1 MDTKKEAKTV
11 LDLLQNAT
19 ERWANEP
26 YIYRKTDKG
35 WTPDTFKDVGAKS
48 SYIAA
53 FLHSYI
59 NLKEGA
65 KVALI
70 AEGRPEWVEAEYG
83 IYKAR
88 CVSVPL
94 SVKLSIPEI
103 VFRINHS
110 DADAI
115 IFSSNTAIK
124 VHEAMKSVEK
134 KIKVI
139 FLDSETDFI
148 TARTEE
154 LGYKKNTDLFYFD
167 TVLEKGKEI
176 LEKNPAL
183 IDSLGEKITEND
195 VCAISYTSGTSGN
208 PKGVMLMHK
217 SYFTNAMVIESLF
230 KFHPREYRTLVILP
244 TDHAFAHTVVL
255 YHSLLDGDSIY
266 FTDAR
271 KGNSSMLKN
280 FPINLLEVQPKY
292 LLLVPAILLSF
303 KKKILASIKKQSP
316 FVQKIFF
323 KSLKAGEAIRGNGY
337 DKVAFSTRIKNFF
350 PYIIAKTL
358 VFKKVKKTIGN
369 PKIIVVGGAALDIEL
384 QKFFTSMGVN
394 VLQGYGMTETGPVI
408 SACTSE
414 LPHSIKY
421 GTVGRIA
428 PLVECKIVKEDG
440 NIASSYEK
448 GDIFVR
454 GGSLMK
460 GYYKN
465 EEATREA
472 LIDGWMKTGDM
483 GYLDKDGFLCISG
496 RSKALLI
503 SKEGEKHSP
512 EEIESEILH
521 SSTLLNQLILHNSEN
536 PYTVALATLDNE
548 AVLTLKLKNGI
559 TTSEELY
566 KAIMDDAN
574 AYLKTTSTN
583 VMWQPSLF
591 MITGT
596 EWTERDGFV
605 NSTMKLVRGK
615 VEKAFEDRINEVYTD
630 RDAAIEHNKAIV
642 QSLFFPNGQ

>member
-1 MDTKKEAKTV
+1 MDKKNNANTV
-11 LDLLQNAT
+11 LDLLDNAVS
-19 ERWANEP
+19 RWAKEP
-26 YIYRKTDKG
+26 YIYRKTDAG
-35 WTPDTFKDVGAKS
+35 WTPDTFEDVNNKS
-48 SYIAA
+48 DYIAA
-53 FLHSYI
+53 FLHSFLG
-59 NLKEGA
+59 LKVGA
-65 KVALI
+65 KVVLI

-124 VHEAMKSVEK
+124 VHEAMKSTEK

-139 FLDSETDFI
+139 FLDKQNDFI
-148 TARTEE
+148 TAKTEE
-154 LGYKKNTDLFYFD
+154 LGYKKDTDFFYLD
-167 TVLEKGKEI
+167 TVFEKGKQAVSFN
-176 LEKNPAL
+176 KDL
-183 IDSLGEKITEND
+183 IPNLKKDIKEDD

-217 SYFTNAMVIESLF
+217 SYFTNAMVIEALF
-230 KFHPREYRTLVILP
+230 EFKPREYRTLVILP

-280 FPINLLEVQPKY
+280 FPINLLEVKPKY
-292 LLLVPAILLSF
+292 LLLVPAILQSF
-303 KKKILASIKKQSP
+303 KKKIVASIKKKP
-316 FVQKIFF
+316 EWVQKLFY
-323 KSLKAGEAIRGNGY
+323 KGLKAGEAIRGNGY
-337 DKVAFSTRIKNFF
+337 DKVPFSVKFKNCFTYF
-350 PYIIAKTL
+350 VAKTL
-358 VFKKVKKTIGN
+358 IFGKIKKTIGS
-369 PKIIVVGGAALDIEL
+369 PKLIVVGGAALDEDL
-384 QKFFTSMGVN
+384 QKFFTSIGVN

-408 SACTSE
+408 AACTHMH
-414 LPHSIKY
+414 PHSIKY
-421 GTVGRIA
+421 GTVGKIA

-440 NIASSYEK
+440 EIASAYEK

-465 EEATREA
+465 PEATAEA

-483 GYLDKDGFLCISG
+483 GYLDSDGFLSISG

-512 EEIESEILH
+512 EEIETEILH
-521 SSTLLNQLILHNSEN
+521 SSSLINQIILHNNEN
-536 PYTVALATLDNE
+536 PYTIALVTLDKE
-548 AVLTLKLKNGI
+548 AVLSLKIQQEI
-559 TTSEELY
+559 TSTDDLY
-566 KAIMDDAN
+566 KAIAKDAN
-574 AYLKTTSTN
+574 SYLKTTSTN
-583 VMWQPSLF
+583 VMWQPAIF
-591 MITGT
+591 VITGT

-615 VEKAFEDRINEVYTD
+615 VEKAFEDRIAEVYNNKD
-630 RDAAIEHNKAIV
+630 EAIKTNKDMV
-642 QSLFFPNGQ
+642 EKLFF

>member
-1 MDTKKEAKTV
+1 MDTKNNANTV
-11 LDLLQNAT
+11 LDLLDNAT
-19 ERWANEP
+19 QKWGKEP

-35 WTPDTFKDVGAKS
+35 WIPDTFEDVNNKS
-48 SYIAA
+48 DYIAA
-53 FLHSYI
+53 FLHSFLS
-59 NLKEGA
+59 LKIGA

-83 IYKAR
+83 IYKAH
-88 CVSVPL
+88 CISVPL

-110 DADAI
+110 EADAI

-124 VHEAMKSVEK
+124 VHEAIKSAEK

-139 FLDSETDFI
+139 FLDKESDFI
-148 TARTEE
+148 TAKTEE
-154 LGYKKNTDLFYFD
+154 LGYKKDTDFFYLD
-167 TVLEKGKEI
+167 TVFEKGKQAVNFN
-176 LEKNPAL
+176 KNL
-183 IDSLGEKITEND
+183 IPDLRENIKEDD

-230 KFHPREYRTLVILP
+230 RFKPREYRTLVILP

-271 KGNSSMLKN
+271 KGNSSMLRN
-280 FPINLLEVQPKY
+280 FPINLLEVRPMY
-292 LLLVPAILLSF
+292 LLLVPAILQSF
-303 KKKILASIKKQSP
+303 KKKIVTSIKKKP
-316 FVQKIFF
+316 DWVQKLFY
-323 KSLKAGEAIRGNGY
+323 KGLKAGEAIRGNGY
-337 DKVAFSTRIKNFF
+337 DKVPFSIKLKNCF
-350 PYIIAKTL
+350 PYFAAKTL
-358 VFKKVKKTIGN
+358 IFSKVKKTIGN
-369 PKIIVVGGAALDIEL
+369 PKIIVVGGAALDEDL

-408 SACTSE
+408 AACTNMH
-414 LPHSIKY
+414 PHCIKY
-421 GTVGRIA
+421 GTVGKIA

-440 NIASSYEK
+440 EIASAYEK

-465 EEATREA
+465 PEATKEA

-483 GYLDKDGFLCISG
+483 GYLDNDGFLSISG

-512 EEIESEILH
+512 EEIETEILH
-521 SSTLLNQLILHNSEN
+521 SSTLINQIILHNNEN
-536 PYTVALATLDNE
+536 PYTIALITLDKD
-548 AVLTLKLKNGI
+548 AVTALKAQSAI
-559 TTSEELY
+559 TSTDELY
-566 KAIMDDAN
+566 NAISKDAN
-574 AYLKTTSTN
+574 AYLKNTSTN
-583 VMWQPSLF
+583 VMWQPAIF
-591 MITGT
+591 VITGT

-615 VEKAFEDRINEVYTD
+615 VEKAFSERIDEVYANKD
-630 RDAAIEHNKAIV
+630 EAIRKNKDMLEK
-642 QSLFFPNGQ
+642 LFF